1 MRLAFISEI
10 VTFWGFYAAF
20 LHERSEIGL
29 NTCSYKSIDIH
40 IYTHVSFDF
49 IYANGFHFLLI
60 SYLVLKQ
67 FVEMWIALSI
77 TCTLVLVC
85 FMKLLAQSLYTPIL
99 TYNVHVQVHRKSYNI
114 LQIYLFYIDDGFLS
128 PHTDTV
134 SISLHV
140 AEYQASLVSYK
151 QP

>member
-77 TCTLVLVC
+77 SYTCTLVLVC
-85 FMKLLAQSLYTPIL
+85 FMKLLAQSLYIPIL
-99 TYNVHVQVHRKSYNI
+99 TYNVHVQVHRKI
-114 LQIYLFYIDDGFLS
+114 LQYSLDIFIIY
-128 PHTDTV
+128 
-134 SISLHV
+134 
-140 AEYQASLVSYK
+140 
-151 QP
+151 